1 MQTDP
6 DKLIKKH
13 GKLTQSDHQKI
24 ISHTQ
29 REKDEWFVN
38 SIMIEGCDVPFKYK
52 RQQQYKTLSKGQRVN
67 LTYYPEKEIVAG
79 LEFEYM
85 KVVRIKI
92 S

>member
-13 GKLTQSDHQKI
+13 HKLIHSDHQRI

-29 REKDEWFVN
+29 REKGDWFIN
-38 SIMIEGCDVPFKYK
+38 SLMIEGCDVPFKYK
-52 RQQQYKTLSKGQRVN
+52 RQQKYKQLSKGQRVN
-67 LTYYPEKEIVAG
+67 LTYYPEKKIVAG

-85 KVVRIKI
+85 KVVRIKV

>member
-6 DKLIKKH
+6 DKMIKKH
-13 GKLTQSDHQKI
+13 SQLTQSDHQKVL
-24 ISHTQ
+24 SHTQ
-29 REKDEWFVN
+29 REKDDWFIN
-38 SIMIEGCDVPFKYK
+38 SLMIEGCDVPFKFK

-67 LTYYPEKEIVAG
+67 LTYYPEKDVVAG

-85 KVVRIKI
+85 KVVRIKV

>member
-13 GKLTQSDHQKI
+13 DKLTQSDHQKVV
-24 ISHTQ
+24 SHTQ
-29 REKDEWFVN
+29 REKGDWFIN
-38 SIMIEGCDVPFKYK
+38 SLMIEGCDIPFKYK
-52 RQQQYKTLSKGQRVN
+52 RPQKYKTFTKGQRVN
-67 LTYYPEKEIVAG
+67 LTYYPEKELIAG